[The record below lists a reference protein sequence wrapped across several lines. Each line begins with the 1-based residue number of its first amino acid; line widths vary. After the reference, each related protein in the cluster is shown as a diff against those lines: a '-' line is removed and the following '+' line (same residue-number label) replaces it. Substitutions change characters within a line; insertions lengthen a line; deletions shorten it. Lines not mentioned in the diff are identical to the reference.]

1 MAKERA
7 HHYAREV
14 CVPIIADDERRINA
28 IRFLAV
34 DAIQKAN
41 SGHPGLP
48 LGAAAAAYA
57 LWTRHLK
64 HDPSDPHWFDRD
76 RFVLSAGHGSMLLYA
91 LLHLTGYAV
100 SLDDLKAFRQLGSIT
115 PGHPEVHLTPGVEAT
130 TGPLGQG
137 ISNCVGL
144 AIAEAHLA
152 ATYNTPQHTVIDHYT
167 YSLVSD
173 GDLMEGI
180 AAEAASLAGHLR
192 LGKLIV
198 LYDDNKISLA
208 GPTDVTFT
216 EDVAKR
222 FESYGWHTQTI
233 ELAHGNDVAAID
245 AAITSAKDE
254 TGKPSLILVR
264 THIGYGSPKQDSAS
278 SHGSPLGAENVAL
291 TKEKLGWPT
300 EPAFFVPEDVAA
312 WWRANGARGAQAHAA
327 WDAAYAAWKP
337 TQPELAAQFERTRD
351 GKLPGSLPWP
361 QITAENGSA
370 MTRIVGGQ
378 TMNAIAAALPELI
391 GGSADLDP
399 STETYLK
406 GQGDFEPGSYGGR
419 NVHYG
424 VREHAMGAIA
434 NGIALHGGLLPYT
447 ATFFNFLD
455 YMKGAVRLAALSHL
469 KVVFVFTH
477 DSFYVGEDGPTHQP
491 IEQLATLRATPNIAV
506 IRPADAL
513 ETVEAWRCAVEAK
526 GPTALILTRQKV
538 PYLGDR
544 KADVARG
551 GYVVYGGE
559 GTPDVILI
567 ATGSEVSLAVD
578 AAKLLEGNGTHARV
592 VSLPCWEYFSAQD
605 QAYRDS
611 VLPPNVAARVG
622 IEAAASFGWERWTG
636 EHGAIVALDRFG
648 ASAPAAE
655 LAKAF
660 GFVPERIA
668 EVAAGLLARI

>member
-1 MAKERA
+1 
-7 HHYAREV
+7 
-14 CVPIIADDERRINA
+14 VPTTADDERRINA

-48 LGAAAAAYA
+48 LGAAAMAYA

-91 LLHLTGYAV
+91 LLHLTGYGV
-100 SLDDLKAFRQLGSIT
+100 SLDDLKSFRQLGSIT

-137 ISNCVGL
+137 ISNAVGL

-152 ATYNTPQHTVIDHYT
+152 ARYNTPQQTVIDHFT

-173 GDLMEGI
+173 GDLMEGVS
-180 AAEAASLAGHLR
+180 AEAASLAGHLR

-208 GPTDVTFT
+208 GPTEVTFT

-222 FESYGWHTQTI
+222 FEAYGWHTQTI
-233 ELAHGNDVAAID
+233 AIEHGNDAGAVD
-245 AAITSAKDE
+245 AAISSAKAVTDR
-254 TGKPSLILVR
+254 PSFILVR
-264 THIGYGSPKQDSAS
+264 THIGYGSPKQDNAS
-278 SHGSPLGAENVAL
+278 SHGSPLGVENVKL
-291 TKEKLGWPT
+291 TKEKLGWPV
-300 EPAFFVPEDVAA
+300 EPLFYVPDDVAA
-312 WWRANGARGAQAHAA
+312 WWRENGARGAKEHAA
-327 WDAAYAAWKP
+327 WDAAYAAWKAAEP
-337 TQPELAAQFERTRD
+337 ALAAEFERTRD
-351 GKLPGSLPWP
+351 GKLPAELPWP
-361 QITAENGSA
+361 TITAENGSA
-370 MTRIVGGQ
+370 MTRITGGQ

-406 GQGDFEPGSYGGR
+406 GQGDFEPGTYGGR
-419 NVHYG
+419 NVHFG
-424 VREHAMGAIA
+424 VREHAMGAVA

-513 ETVEAWRCAVEAK
+513 ETVEAWKCAVEAK
-526 GPTALILTRQKV
+526 GPTALVLTRQKV

-544 KADVARG
+544 KAEVARG
-551 GYVVYGGE
+551 GYVVFGGE

-578 AAKLLEGNGTHARV
+578 AAKLLAGNGTHARV
-592 VSLPCWEYFSAQD
+592 VSLPCWEYFAAQD
-605 QAYRDS
+605 QAYRDA
-611 VLPPNVAARVG
+611 VLPPEVAARVG
-622 IEAAASFGWERWTG
+622 IEAAASLGWERWTG
-636 EHGAIVALDRFG
+636 DRGAIFALDHFG
-648 ASAPAAE
+648 ASAPAGD

-668 EVAAGLLARI
+668 EVAAGLLTRT